1 MPPLDE
7 RLLQT
12 ERPDDEAAVYGILA
26 ATILVLPVA
35 VREKDPA
42 LVLKENGYAYVS
54 ALLTLRVDDLEL
66 LGFDRGHAAMIMS
79 VLRLPGPEIYTVRA
93 SPSETIVTNTTMRA
107 APAPQ
112 SGHGNRQRCRPFPA
126 VLTSRAWRAFL
137 LTFVAVL

>member
-7 RLLQT
+7 RLLQA

-26 ATILVLPVA
+26 AMILVLPVA

-66 LGFDRGHAAMIMS
+66 LGFVRGHAAMIMS
-79 VLRLPGPEIYTVRA
+79 VLRPPGPEIYTV
-93 SPSETIVTNTTMRA
+93 
-107 APAPQ
+107 PAYIY
-112 SGHGNRQRCRPFPA
+112 NVKFIRI
-126 VLTSRAWRAFL
+126 TSC
-137 LTFVAVL
+137 